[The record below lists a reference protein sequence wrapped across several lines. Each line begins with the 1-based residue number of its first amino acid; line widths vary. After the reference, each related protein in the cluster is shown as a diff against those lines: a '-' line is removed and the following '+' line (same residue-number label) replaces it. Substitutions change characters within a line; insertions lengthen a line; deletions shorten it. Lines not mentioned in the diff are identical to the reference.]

1 MEQRAIKA
9 LLEQVAAGQVDVDD
23 ALLRLKM
30 EPFEELGFAKLDSHR
45 GLRQGVAEVI
55 YGAGKTP
62 EQIARI
68 VDAMRS
74 GGQDTILITRMSAE
88 AAAAIDPA
96 HPFTYYEMGPV
107 SYTHLTLPTKRIV

>member
-9 LLEQVAAGQVDVDD
+9 LLEQVAAGQVDVND
-23 ALLRLKM
+23 ALLKLKM

-62 EQIARI
+62 EQNRPHRGRHALRRAGHHPHHPD
-68 VDAMRS
+68 VGR
-74 GGQDTILITRMSAE
+74 GGGG
-88 AAAAIDPA
+88 
-96 HPFTYYEMGPV
+96 H
-107 SYTHLTLPTKRIV
+107 